1 MPKPSLSFVSS
12 TTPPRARAEGGQ
24 SDAVDTILFVDVDG
38 VLNVG
43 VNDPGNRPL
52 EFSTAN
58 YTRAQSS
65 WATRHE
71 SEHRAS
77 IERLVATYRRELGHG
92 EGGTYCKFLSES
104 STGFSDVLVE
114 RLAGLIQAAG
124 KKRMVVIS
132 STWRLPQ
139 HRARVR
145 RLEDAISNHL
155 GSKFTFDART
165 APIAD
170 STPEQ
175 RLKTIGDFLSEYCEQ
190 RAAELPPDLRVL
202 LLEDFHIT
210 ALGSWSCDG
219 ETVESA
225 DAVERYL
232 ESRSGAKQVTVKL
245 VHCFDEWTSAEGT
258 YVKVGCGLTLEHV
271 CQANRFLGVG
281 CSFCGRPP
289 SPKKVEVT
297 EELAHPPEADKLT
310 DEDKLPVKSTDDPI
324 PVTLPLA
331 AGVAW
336 LRARGFFAV
345 NSRAAVMT
353 VAN

>member
-1 MPKPSLSFVSS
+1 MPKPLCSFVSS
-12 TTPPRARAEGGQ
+12 TAPPGARAEEGQ

-65 WATRHE
+65 WATRHD

-77 IERLVATYRRELGHG
+77 IERLVATHRRELGHG
-92 EGGTYCKFLSES
+92 EGGTYGKFLSES
-104 STGFSDVLVE
+104 STGFSDTLVA
-114 RLAGLIQAAG
+114 RLAGIIKAAG
-124 KKRMVVIS
+124 KKRMVVMS

-155 GSKFTFDART
+155 GATFTFDART
-165 APIAD
+165 APFSD

-175 RLKTIGDFLSEYCEQ
+175 RLRTIGDFLTEYCEQ
-190 RAAELPPDLRVL
+190 HAAVLPSLRVL

-210 ALGSWSCDG
+210 SLGSWSCNG
-219 ETVESA
+219 EVVDCAE
-225 DAVERYL
+225 AVERYL

-271 CQANRFLGVG
+271 CQANRFLGLG
-281 CSFCGRPP
+281 CSFCGRPS

-297 EELAHPPEADKLT
+297 EERAHQPEADKLT
-310 DEDKLPVKSTDDPI
+310 DGDELPIKNTEDPMPVA
-324 PVTLPLA
+324 LPLA

-345 NSRAAVMT
+345 NSRAMAF
-353 VAN
+353 AN